1 MKILRI
7 SLRNI
12 ASLAGNHTVDFT
24 KAPLAN
30 AGLFS
35 ISGQMGSGKSTLLD
49 ALCLALF
56 DETPRLTLV
65 KGTAAMQDGDGTVQQ
80 NDVRNL
86 LRRGCGEGYA
96 EAAFVGVDGGVYT
109 ARWMTRRA
117 RGRSEGNLQASE
129 HSLFRG
135 NLSPGENGEH
145 AVAGTPTEVKKA
157 IVAKVGLS
165 FEQFRR
171 AVLLAQGD
179 FATFL
184 KAKDTERAEILQA
197 LTGTERF
204 ETISKAIFDRTRLE
218 EAKLS
223 DLRLKLGAAVP
234 LSEEARAAALEE
246 IQKAEGLYKD
256 LEKQLAERKKQEQ
269 WFTVE
274 ASRRGQLLKVQD
286 QVRACLGQVELDAP
300 RARELQW
307 VQTASIEARSQ
318 RQTEQEAARKLE
330 AAAERSRKLLEEE
343 GKLGAAL
350 EVTKNLHQ
358 TASNAQKEAS
368 KRQQEAL
375 GDIAKARALDVELS
389 PLQEAL
395 GVAEREH
402 LGAKEAFSKAE
413 KALSTL
419 NADLE
424 KLKKQRLLLEKKIA
438 EVSLFAPFAP
448 EAGAW
453 MERFKAEA
461 KIFKKTQD
469 FRRQLQLSRK
479 DADRALKNL
488 EQISGKLPALR
499 AQKIAAEKTLGEARQ
514 KAESFNAAEILSQ
527 RRNAMDLQ
535 NALVAL
541 KSYLDTQKHALEE
554 QTEREAWLQRLEAQI
569 ASDGV
574 LQEDLRNVKIPAAQV
589 SFDVARESLRLAEVA
604 SSEQA
609 LVLRQALMTGQACP
623 VCGSCEH
630 PNASGG
636 NSVEE
641 KMLAA
646 LKQGVR
652 DKESTLQQLKA
663 DLSGL
668 EPVLEDKKKQ
678 LTETKRALEA
688 VAKRIKDLG
697 SYTPASSE
705 CAAIWR
711 MLGAQRDEELK
722 RREDQV
728 TDLLKSLDQKDE
740 ARIGA
745 EKEAKV
751 LQADFD
757 QKQTNLAA
765 AESAEKEA
773 QNASANLAVACS
785 KTQADLSVLESE
797 LATAYEA
804 VRPVLE
810 ALKPS
815 VEEYADPD
823 FAFDGYDYEEDRGA
837 YCTWFEKGAN
847 EWNLHSPKLAELGRL
862 EVSKLEQV
870 KPLVEARDAAQ
881 SALTARTE
889 EQSKALSRLN
899 EKKAARSKLLG
910 GSSADDFE
918 RKITAALETTSNAE
932 SNARQKLTDGET
944 ALGSHRAVV
953 AEHTKSVASLE
964 LQRSTAKA
972 AMDAWLSEF
981 SLSQGRALNRQELD
995 VWLGRDARWVES
1007 ERKSLQEAEEKL
1019 ATARGQESTLQTQ
1032 LDEHLRTRSGTDEL
1046 ETVKSEAARLAAE
1059 LTSAGEEVDAK
1070 RVVIASDNERNRE
1083 SGALK
1088 MELETQEKH
1097 ALPWQKLNSLIGSR
1111 DGAKF
1116 RNIAQQWTLEILLK
1130 HANAQLNLLSG
1141 RYRLERLRD
1150 SLNLIVSDLEMGWQR
1165 SVHSLSGGESFL
1177 VSLGLALGLAS
1188 LTSSRLLIESLFI
1201 DEGFGSLDT
1210 ETLRIA
1216 LNALSHLE
1224 SQGRKVGVI
1233 SHVSEMVDAIPV
1245 QVRVVR
1251 TAGGASKIVVALDQ
1265 RLGT

>member
-35 ISGQMGSGKSTLLD
+35 ISGQTGSGKSTLLD

-65 KGTAAMQDGDGTVQQ
+65 KGTVAMQDADGSVQQ
-80 NDVRNL
+80 SDVRNL

-96 EAAFVGVDGGVYT
+96 EVAFVGVDGGIYT

-117 RGRSEGNLQASE
+117 RGRAEGNLQASE

-135 NLSPGENGEH
+135 NLSPGENGEY
-145 AVAGTPTEVKKA
+145 AVAGTATEVRKA

-165 FEQFRR
+165 FDQFRR

-204 ETISKAIFDRTRLE
+204 EMISKAVFDRTKIE
-218 EAKLS
+218 EAKVS

-234 LSEEARAAALEE
+234 LSEEDRAAAFEE
-246 IQKAEGLYKD
+246 VQKAERLYKD
-256 LEKQLAERKKQEQ
+256 LEKQLAERKKQEE

-274 ASRRGQLLKVQD
+274 KTRRNELVKAQD
-286 QVRACLGQVELDAP
+286 RVRECLAQMELDAP
-300 RARELQW
+300 RVRELQW
-307 VQTASIEARSQ
+307 VQTASIEARPQ
-318 RQTEQEAARKLE
+318 RQTEQEAESKLE
-330 AAAERSRKLLEEE
+330 AATARSRTLREEE
-343 GKLGAAL
+343 SKLEAAL
-350 EVTKNLHQ
+350 DLARKLHE
-358 TASNAQKEAS
+358 TAASTLREAE
-368 KRQQEAL
+368 KRQQEAVV
-375 GDIAKARALDVELS
+375 DIAKARALDVELN

-395 GVAEREH
+395 AVAEREQ
-402 LGAKEAFSKAE
+402 LAAKGAFSNAE
-413 KALSTL
+413 KALATL
-419 NADLE
+419 NGDLE
-424 KLKKQRLLLEKKIA
+424 KLKKQKLLLEKKIA
-438 EVSLFAPFAP
+438 EVSLFEPFAP
-448 EAGAW
+448 EVGAW

-469 FRRQLQLSRK
+469 FRRQLEQSRK
-479 DADRALKNL
+479 DAARALKNL
-488 EQISGKLPALR
+488 QQISGKLPALR
-499 AQKIAAEKTLGEARQ
+499 AQKIEAEKALGEARQ

-527 RRNAMDLQ
+527 RRNAMDLRE
-535 NALVAL
+535 ALVAL
-541 KSYLDTQKHALEE
+541 KSQLETQKRATEE
-554 QTEREAWLQRLEAQI
+554 QAEREASLQTLEAQI
-569 ASDGV
+569 ASDGI
-574 LQEDLRNVKIPAAQV
+574 LQEDLRKVKIPAAQV
-589 SFDVARESLRLAEVA
+589 CFDAAQESLRLAEA
-604 SSEQA
+604 AASEQA
-609 LVLRQALMTGQACP
+609 LVLRQALIAGEACP

-630 PNASGG
+630 PNAAGG
-636 NSVEE
+636 NTVEK

-646 LKQGVR
+646 LKKGVR

-668 EPVLEDKKKQ
+668 ESVLKEKNKQ
-678 LTETKRALEA
+678 VTETKRAL
-688 VAKRIKDLG
+688 KDLAVRMKSLG
-697 SYTPASSE
+697 EYTPTAGE

-711 MLGAQRDEELK
+711 MLGAQRDEALK
-722 RREDQV
+722 RREEE
-728 TDLLKSLDQKDE
+728 TSELLKALDQRE
-740 ARIGA
+740 EERIGA
-745 EKEAKV
+745 EKEAKA
-751 LQADFD
+751 LQADFE
-757 QKQTNLAA
+757 QKQTSFSA

-773 QNASANLAVACS
+773 QNASTNAESACS
-785 KTQADLSVLESE
+785 KTQADLAVLESE
-797 LATAYEA
+797 LAASYEA

-810 ALKPS
+810 ALKSS
-815 VEEYADPD
+815 VEEYADSD
-823 FAFDGYDYEEDRGA
+823 FAFEGYDYEEDREV
-837 YCTWFEKGAN
+837 YCDWFEKGAN
-847 EWNLHSPKLAELGRL
+847 EWNLHSPKLTDLGHAEA
-862 EVSKLEQV
+862 SKLEQV
-870 KPLVEARDAAQ
+870 KPLSEAKDVAQ
-881 SALTARTE
+881 AALTARTE
-889 EQSKALSRLN
+889 EHLKALSRVN
-899 EKKAARSKLLG
+899 DKKAARSKLLG
-910 GSSADDFE
+910 GSFADEFE
-918 RKITAALETTSNAE
+918 RKITAALETASKAE
-932 SNARQKLTDGET
+932 SNARKKFEEEEK
-944 ALGSHRAVV
+944 ALGSHRTVLG
-953 AEHTKSVASLE
+953 EHTKNVASLE
-964 LQRSTAKA
+964 SQRSTANA

-981 SLSQGRALNRQELD
+981 GLREGRALDRRELD

-1007 ERKSLQEAEEKL
+1007 EQKSLSETKDKL
-1019 ATARGQESTLQTQ
+1019 STARGQESTFQTQ
-1032 LDEHLRTRSGTDEL
+1032 LDEHLQARSGTDDF
-1046 ETVKSEAARLAAE
+1046 ETVKSESARLAAE
-1059 LTSAGEEVDAK
+1059 VTSAGEVVDEK
-1070 RVVIASDNERNRE
+1070 RLVIASDKERTE
-1083 SGALK
+1083 KSGALK
-1088 MELETQEKH
+1088 MELETQEKQ
-1097 ALPWQKLNSLIGSR
+1097 ALPWQKLNGLIGSAE
-1111 DGAKF
+1111 GTKF

-1150 SLNLIVSDLEMGWQR
+1150 SLNLIVTDLEMGWQR

-1210 ETLRIA
+1210 ETLRVA

-1251 TAGGASKIVVALDQ
+1251 TAGGASKIMV
-1265 RLGT
+1265 